1 MFFST
6 EPDSD
11 DDDNKDLSSV
21 WVSDNTI
28 SLQFVHIY
36 KVANSYDHMMS
47 GLRLRFTSYELANS

>member
-21 WVSDNTI
+21 WESNNTI

-36 KVANSYDHMMS
+36 KVANSYDHMML
-47 GLRLRFTSYELANS
+47 GLRLGHHYSFF